1 MFEALCHDIDKAINI
16 AEQYGNNKT
25 GIVIPVRQARLL
37 SAFLKSCKAYRASM
51 KVDVLD
57 YQRIENAD
65 CLRRII
71 ADNVVTRIIREA
83 INDESNFLWMS
94 TEDDAAMAVKHEMTM
109 IIGSPKAMRDL
120 DSPT

>member
-1 MFEALCHDIDKAINI
+1 MFETLCHDIDKAVII

-25 GIVIPVRQARLL
+25 GIVIPVKQAKML
-37 SAFLKSCKAYRASM
+37 SAFLKSCKAYSAFA
-51 KVDVLD
+51 KVDILD

-71 ADNVVTRIIREA
+71 ADDVVTQIIRKAVE
-83 INDESNFLWMS
+83 DESNFLLMS
-94 TEDDAAMAVKHEMTM
+94 TKDDATMTVKHEATM

-120 DSPT
+120 NSST

>member
-37 SAFLKSCKAYRASM
+37 SAFLKSCKAYRASA
-51 KVDVLD
+51 KVDVFD
-57 YQRIENAD
+57 YQRIENTE

-71 ADNVVTRIIREA
+71 ADDVVTQIIREA

-94 TEDDAAMAVKHEMTM
+94 TEDDATMAVKHEMTM